1 MKKIF
6 KFIYFVLFIPLV
18 SCIEEI
24 DMTHYEHED
33 KIVVNSLFSPDSNF
47 YVRISKST
55 GLNEAVYGHSQD
67 FSGDDSIRLDFDKW
81 YIKPVR
87 VKDANVEL
95 WKNDKFLE
103 KLLYTRLGVFR
114 SVNEIPEPNQ
124 KYEVRVSASGLE
136 SVTADDMLPQKVNII
151 SANFEDAGFCF
162 DNYGYF
168 VKITITFK
176 DPADDKNYYEILLPD
191 TTWYDDFNDGNLI
204 DSVGYYV
211 YYNQLRTDDPVVL
224 AEGEQDFICRSF
236 VFSDDM
242 INGQIYEATIYLF
255 IGSDVEGTVDYTG
268 FSQAIELRTVS
279 RKYYLYRKK
288 MRKYLN
294 YKFSGTDL
302 EQIYTIGDP
311 VIMYTN
317 VENGYGV
324 FVGYSA
330 DTVILTEKDQVN
342 PLYSCKNEVNCMN

>member
-1 MKKIF
+1 MKKFF

-18 SCIEEI
+18 SCVEEI

-67 FSGDDSIRLDFDKW
+67 FSGDDSIFLDCDSW

-103 KLLYTRLGVFR
+103 KLLYTRLGIFR
-114 SVNEIPEPNQ
+114 SLNESPEPNQ

-136 SVTADDMLPQKVNII
+136 SVTADDMLPEKVKII
-151 SANFEDAGFCF
+151 SANFEDVGFCF
-162 DNYGYF
+162 DDDSYF
-168 VKITITFK
+168 TKISITFK
-176 DPADDKNYYEILLPD
+176 DPADQKNYYEILLPD
-191 TTWYDDFNDGNLI
+191 TTWYSNFNGANFENEI
-204 DSVGYYV
+204 DSVGYFIWYSMIK
-211 YYNQLRTDDPVVL
+211 TDDPVIL
-224 AEGEQDFICRSF
+224 AEGEQNDICRSF

-255 IGSDVEGTVDYTG
+255 IGSDVEGYVDYTG

-324 FVGYSA
+324 FVGYSS
-330 DTVILTEKDQVN
+330 DTIVLTEKDQV
-342 PLYSCKNEVNCMN
+342 K